1 MVPARRTLLI
11 HNTRR
16 LFSRSTIA
24 PATALNGSAGNVK
37 AMMAIP
43 AMTTEWVTL
52 LTMTMMPKF
61 AALRI
66 VSEISCASH
75 NSTKLRFFST
85 CRKLAI
91 PGDGSEDGLDRSEE
105 HTSELQSPV
114 VISYAVFC

>member
-1 MVPARRTLLI
+1 MAPTPAQKGRAE
-11 HNTRR
+11 NKK
-16 LFSRSTIA
+16 
-24 PATALNGSAGNVK
+24 AL
-37 AMMAIP
+37 MEIP

-91 PGDGSEDGLDRSEE
+91 SGDGGEDGLDCVSGVIMDMVVYIFPAYFI
-105 HTSELQSPV
+105 SP
-114 VISYAVFC
+114 SC